1 MMTSDHSHS
10 ANSLLFVEDDALA
23 RHVTCK
29 LISCGFPDL
38 VIHQAENGQV
48 GLDLF
53 KEQRPNIVITDINM
67 PVMNGIQMSRE
78 IKSISPDACII
89 AVTAYTNKDILD
101 DIYEIGIAH
110 CELKP
115 LDCKRLFE
123 VIKCCRASREP
134 E

>member
-1 MMTSDHSHS
+1 MMTSDHTHS
-10 ANSLLFVEDDALA
+10 AITLLFVEDDELA

-29 LISCGFPDL
+29 LISHVFPDF

-48 GLDLF
+48 GLDIF

-78 IKSISPDACII
+78 IKSISPDTCII
-89 AVTAYTNKDILD
+89 AVTANTNKDILN
-101 DIYEIGIAH
+101 DISEIGIAH

-115 LDCKRLFE
+115 LEVNRLFE
-123 VIKCCRASREP
+123 LIKSCSASNDP